1 VGRLTDRD
9 LLERKQ
15 LMFDVLS
22 LFGVKVDTVD
32 ADHITL
38 DVVQLRLELDVV
50 WNITRRYHFNFRLL
64 LELGA
69 IK

>member
-1 VGRLTDRD
+1 
-9 LLERKQ
+9 
-15 LMFDVLS
+15 MFNVLS

-38 DVVQLRLELDVV
+38 DVVQLRLELDLV
-50 WNITRRYHFNFRLL
+50 WDIARRYHFNRGLL